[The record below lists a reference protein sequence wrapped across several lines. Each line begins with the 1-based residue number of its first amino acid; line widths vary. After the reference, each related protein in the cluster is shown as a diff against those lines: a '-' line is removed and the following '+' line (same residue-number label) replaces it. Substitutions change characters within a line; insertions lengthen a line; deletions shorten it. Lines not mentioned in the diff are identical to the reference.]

1 MIQPSLAVRAASD
14 SLRLRPSR
22 RFVRFAA
29 EDLPRRSK
37 HSGRHSGP
45 FAAGPSFKSGDSVRE
60 TGIYEVTHKI
70 EHRAEHEV
78 VLLNGDVFPRCET
91 CQAEVA
97 FRLIRTAP
105 YIFQDAD
112 FEEN

>member
-1 MIQPSLAVRAASD
+1 MFHHHAPA
-14 SLRLRPSR
+14 PSR
-22 RFVRFAA
+22 RKLAA
-29 EDLPRRSK
+29 SSCFRIEDAGRRSK
-37 HSGRHSGP
+37 HSGRHMGP
-45 FAAGPSFKSGDSVRE
+45 FAAGPSYKSGDPVRE
-60 TGIYEVTHKI
+60 TGIYEVSHKV

-78 VLLNGDVFPRCET
+78 VLLSGDTFPRCET
-91 CQAEVA
+91 CQSEVS